1 MKLNSK
7 TKIGLDSVSNFV
19 SIKFTI
25 MLHSNL
31 PFCIQDKYIA
41 VNNIPVHFVINS
53 LFQTV
58 KDIVAKVLKDKLLE
72 VEEGVEAEEI
82 IDVVASR
89 VQGAVGDQGGKVEH

>member
-1 MKLNSK
+1 M
-7 TKIGLDSVSNFV
+7 
-19 SIKFTI
+19 
-25 MLHSNL
+25 
-31 PFCIQDKYIA
+31 
-41 VNNIPVHFVINS
+41 HFVINS

-89 VQGAVGDQGGKVEH
+89 VQGVVGDQGGKVEH